1 MVVECAH
8 LREAHRFTLAQPFD
22 YDQLE
27 ELKRIADEKGVT
39 ILLFPQ
45 KSTPKARKL
54 AGVEADAKTDEVDT
68 KNRAVSSE
76 GSKCILFTERIFS
89 KEIRFF

>member
-1 MVVECAH
+1 MCSFG
-8 LREAHRFTLAQPFD
+8 AHRFTLAQPFD

-54 AGVEADAKTDEVDT
+54 AGIEADAKTDEVD
-68 KNRAVSSE
+68 RAVSSE